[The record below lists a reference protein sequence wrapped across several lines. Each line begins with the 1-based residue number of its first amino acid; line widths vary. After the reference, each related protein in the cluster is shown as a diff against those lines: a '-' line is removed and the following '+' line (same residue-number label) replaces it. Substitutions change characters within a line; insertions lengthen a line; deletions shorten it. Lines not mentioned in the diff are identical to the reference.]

1 MTVGAATA
9 ETFDWTHPSMRV
21 DPHPTCHRFRAR
33 SPVHRNDMGWWVLG
47 HKEAERVLHASEFSR
62 RRERF
67 LQAFRLTLGEGQA
80 YEYVTRRL
88 TYYGPPDHARLRG
101 TVSRA
106 FTPRRV
112 QAMRPFIAGLANKL
126 LDEVAGEDE
135 FDILEHLAHP
145 LPSQVI
151 CQMLGVP
158 EDLRAQFDEWTG
170 LIPHLIAPTVT
181 EEQLAA
187 GTRAVIEEWA
197 CVEGLIEERRA
208 EPGDDLLSALIEAE
222 EGGQRLTREEL
233 VANIIFMF
241 SAGHQTTRDTLG
253 VGLIGMLADR
263 IEYEDLVAHRELAPR
278 AVEESLRWSS
288 VVGMAVEQAQA
299 ALRLHDAEIAA
310 GDWVWV
316 VLPAVNRDPLVFTN
330 PDRFHI
336 RRPNSTAHLA
346 FSGGPHFCLGAA
358 LGRLELTVLFEVLS
372 TRFPGLEL
380 ADPVADIAW
389 RDTLYFRGPRNL
401 RVSPGG

>member
-1 MTVGAATA
+1 MTIGAAT
-9 ETFDWTHPSMRV
+9 EEVFDWAHPSMRV
-21 DPHPTCHRFRAR
+21 DPHPACHRFRAR
-33 SPVHRNDMGWWVLG
+33 SPVHRNEMGWWVLG
-47 HKEAERVLHASEFSR
+47 HPEAERVLHAAEFSR
-62 RRERF
+62 RRQRF
-67 LQAFRLTLGEGQA
+67 LEAFSRTLGDGPA

-112 QAMRPFIAGLANKL
+112 QGMRPYIVQLANQL
-126 LDEVAGEDE
+126 LDRVVGEDE

-145 LPSQVI
+145 LPSRVI

-158 EDLRAQFDEWTG
+158 EALRAQFDEWTG

-181 EEQLAA
+181 AEQLAA
-187 GTRAVIEEWA
+187 GTRAVVEEWA
-197 CVEGLIEERRA
+197 CVEELIEDRRA
-208 EPGDDLLSALIEAE
+208 RPGADLLSALIEAE

-253 VGLIGMLADR
+253 VGLIGMLSDR
-263 IEYEDLVAHRELAPR
+263 IEYQDLVAHPELAPR
-278 AVEESLRWSS
+278 AVEECLRWAS

-299 ALRLHDAEIAA
+299 TLRLHDAEIAA
-310 GDWVWV
+310 GDTVWV
-316 VLPAVNRDPLVFTN
+316 VLPAVNRDPRVFSD

-336 RRPNSTAHLA
+336 RRPNSSAHLA

-358 LGRLELTVLFEVLS
+358 LGRLELTVLLEVIS
-372 TRFPGLEL
+372 SRFPGLEL
-380 ADPVADIAW
+380 ADAAADIGW
-389 RDTLYFRGPRNL
+389 RDTLYFRGPRAL
-401 RVSPGG
+401 RVAPGG